1 MRLCLSLVLSL
12 AFAED
17 VPLGIVRGLFLTYEG
32 TAAAGVVT
40 VKLAKS
46 DQPAYSCRS
55 DGRTYIERDR
65 QRIWWRDVNAGDSLE
80 LVTDRTHRLA
90 QCYVRMVHVIGPQ
103 PAKYPTGHTQR
114 ATESF
119 APRGSLSYS
128 GVVSK
133 VESDPHPHRRLEGPA
148 PAPRHSLHRQR
159 RRRFARQARARPARL
174 LKGRNQLGRRPRN
187 LPGHLGRYLVAV
199 PPLDLT
205 SAASPGYSCTSRS
218 ISGHA
223 LAMRKC
229 RPSAPGPGCPWV
241 QSSRRAGSNPIPFCY
256 PQTPARACLAR

>member
-133 VESDPHPHRRLEGPA
+133 VESDRLWIRTRTEG
-148 PAPRHSLHRQR
+148 LKDLLL
-159 RRRFARQARARPARL
+159 RPDTRYTANGDAVSRDKL
-174 LKGRNQLGRRPRN
+174 V
-187 LPGHLGRYLVAV
+187 PGLRVFL
-199 PPLDLT
+199 
-205 SAASPGYSCTSRS
+205 
-218 ISGHA
+218 
-223 LAMRKC
+223 
-229 RPSAPGPGCPWV
+229 
-241 QSSRRAGSNPIPFCY
+241 RAGISWDDDLEIYQVTWGDILSPSRP
-256 PQTPARACLAR
+256 